1 MSSTNVKAVY
11 AHIDALV
18 NGISQTREAGFADQM
33 VVSTPFPRHDIE
45 HAIYPEGRPS
55 PVRWWTLAGGMAGA
69 IFGLLVS
76 SLTSIDWPMTIPG
89 GKPVV
94 SFPPEV
100 VIIFECM
107 VLWGGLATLLGLIYH
122 CRLPSFG
129 LPVELHDPRFSDD
142 HFGIVVQ
149 GVDAKGQQTL
159 KGIFEGTGA
168 IEVVASG
175 ATEAANA

>member
-1 MSSTNVKAVY
+1 MSTNVKAVF
-11 AHIDALV
+11 AHIDALI
-18 NGISQTREAGFADQM
+18 NGIHLVKAAGYSDRL
-33 VVSTPFPRHDIE
+33 VVSTPMPRHDVE

-69 IFGLLVS
+69 TFGVLVS
-76 SLTSIDWPMTIPG
+76 SLTSIDWPMAIPG

-100 VIIFECM
+100 VIMFECM

-129 LPVELHDPRFSDD
+129 LAVELSDPRYSND
-142 HFGIVVQ
+142 HFGILVQ
-149 GVDAKGQQTL
+149 GVDPKAQAEL
-159 KGIFEGTGA
+159 KDILEGVGA
-168 IEVVASG
+168 IEVVAGG
-175 ATEAANA
+175 ATESANA